1 VPPSISTR
9 FLPGLVL
16 LYGLAVSKPTEACAQ
31 VAEPLPHRQDNTP
44 SFGLPFKL
52 VGGLIVLQQLTLNG
66 QRGDFILD
74 TGNTSALL
82 VERAAFAGQLRTSDR
97 HPTGHGATGTV
108 ALDELSVASFQLG
121 AARYTGFAAHAL
133 SLAAVKAYVGGQLL
147 GVIGYGL
154 LREYEVVIDY
164 PHQRVRFYSLRAS
177 TRVTARPFVRRDS
190 LAFSLVRGFPIATG
204 YLGKVPVPLLLDTGA
219 ATNQL
224 DAALCQALAPSTRP
238 VLNGTE
244 RNTGADGRHQLTQ
257 RGTLPRLLLGPTTWR
272 DLPVQVVPLVQPTG
286 RALAYRGLLGYPF
299 LSQDK
304 LVSFHYSRRQFYS
317 LTPKQR

>member
-1 VPPSISTR
+1 LLSTR
-9 FLPGLVL
+9 ILPGLAL
-16 LYGLAVSKPTEACAQ
+16 LYGFAVFKPTGAFAQ
-31 VAEPLPHRQDNTP
+31 ATTEPLPHRLDTAP

-82 VERAAFAGQLRTSDR
+82 VERTAFAGQLRSSSH

-108 ALDELSVASFQLG
+108 ALQELPVTSFQLG
-121 AARYTGFAAHAL
+121 AARYTGFAAYAL
-133 SLAAVKAYVGGQLL
+133 PLATVQAYVGGQLL

-164 PHQRVRFYSLRAS
+164 PHRRVSFYSLRAGV
-177 TRVTARPFVRRDS
+177 RAAARPFVRRDS
-190 LAFSLVRGFPIATG
+190 LAFALVRGFPIATG

-224 DAALCQALAPSTRP
+224 DVALCQALAPGTRP
-238 VLNGTE
+238 VLSGTE
-244 RNTGADGRHQLTQ
+244 RNTGADGHHQLTQ
-257 RGTLPRLLLGPTTWR
+257 RGTLPYLLLGANTWH
-272 DLPVQVVPLVQPTG
+272 DLPMQVVPLVAPAG

-304 LVSFHYSRRQFYS
+304 LVSFHYGRRQFFS